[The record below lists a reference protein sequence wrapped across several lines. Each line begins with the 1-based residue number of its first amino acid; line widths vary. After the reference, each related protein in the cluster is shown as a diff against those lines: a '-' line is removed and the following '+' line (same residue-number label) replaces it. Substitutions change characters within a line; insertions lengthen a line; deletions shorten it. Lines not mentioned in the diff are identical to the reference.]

1 MNNTIVYSSESD
13 NCYLYDYQHSLSML
27 IHPDIMKIHNNADN
41 PDIDPYYKKKY
52 YYLKE
57 NGFFSQKK
65 ASNFL
70 TELSGSIIKNNI
82 IQAKQ
87 IVFEVTDSCNLR
99 CTYCILGDCYEGFKS
114 EKTKEI
120 NQESAVKLL
129 THIINLKIQH
139 DSPQLTISFYGGEP
153 LLNMGFIKSIVEIIE
168 GLNSGHKLNIVFS
181 LTTNA
186 TLLYKNIQY
195 LKDKDFKLMISL
207 DGDSQNSSYRIFR
220 KNSQGSFQ
228 EVIQNIDRI
237 KENYPD
243 FFLNNIS
250 FNAVLHK
257 RNSVKDIY
265 NFIYNRYHK
274 IPNIS
279 ELSIDNISPQN
290 EQFFKSIFKSKRES
304 ENEYEDSSSK
314 LSEIT
319 HNQSTKFYE
328 LVDYIKYYSI
338 NSYVS
343 DIPSLLN
350 NTKKHFP
357 TNTCIPFSKKIYL
370 TTRNK
375 ILPCEK
381 INHKFA
387 LGEVNNDI
395 NVNYDEIANSFNVVY
410 KRLANLCQY
419 CYVSRFCGVCMF
431 NIKDLDF
438 SNTYKFSCET
448 FHDEKKM
455 QYKLKNIFSFIERN
469 PKDLYE
475 VVENIT
481 ITV

>member
-1 MNNTIVYSSESD
+1 MD
-13 NCYLYDYQHSLSML
+13 
-27 IHPDIMKIHNNADN
+27 
-41 PDIDPYYKKKY
+41 
-52 YYLKE
+52 
-57 NGFFSQKK
+57 
-65 ASNFL
+65 
-70 TELSGSIIKNNI
+70 
-82 IQAKQ
+82 
-87 IVFEVTDSCNLR
+87 
-99 CTYCILGDCYEGFKS
+99 
-114 EKTKEI
+114 
-120 NQESAVKLL
+120 
-129 THIINLKIQH
+129 
-139 DSPQLTISFYGGEP
+139 
-153 LLNMGFIKSIVEIIE
+153 FIKSIVNTIE
-168 GLNSGHKLNIVFS
+168 ELNSGRKLNITFS

-207 DGDSQNSSYRIFR
+207 DGDSQNNSYRIFR
-220 KNSQGSFQ
+220 KDSQGSFQ
-228 EVIQNIDRI
+228 EVIQNIDSI
-237 KENYPD
+237 KEDYPD

-257 RNSVKDIY
+257 QNSVKDIY
-265 NFIYNRYHK
+265 DFIYNRYHK

-279 ELSIDNISPQN
+279 ELSIDNISSQN

-304 ENEYEDSSSK
+304 ENEYEATSSK
-314 LSEIT
+314 LSKIT
-319 HNQSTKFYE
+319 HNQSIKFYE

-350 NTKKHFP
+350 KTSKHLP

-370 TTRNK
+370 TTGNK

-395 NVNYDEIANSFNVVY
+395 DINYDKIANSFNAVY

-419 CYVSRFCGVCMF
+419 CYANRFCGVCMF

-438 SNTYKFSCET
+438 SDTYKFSCEI